1 MRMRRLLIAGTLLL
15 CAISAAAQAGT
26 GIFVP
31 QADGWRVHMG
41 DDPAWAAPDYDDS
54 SWHTVRLDPATFP
67 RELMTG
73 RSRWYRKDIHLPNQP
88 GAMQLLVS
96 SIDGS
101 YEVYVDGRLVGD
113 RIQSVFHWK
122 KQVAGIF
129 PLGAAGGAGGDVEI
143 AIRSHLYDQG
153 YFISRPPFVGI
164 GNSPGVTSF
173 KAAAD
178 GQVLGRKVV
187 QLGISFLR
195 ILSGAIL
202 LSLFLLQRG
211 RREYLW
217 LGLFLFLSGLSSFT
231 LTAQSYIPVSW
242 NGFFGDP
249 CEYWF
254 FAAQLEFVYAFVGH
268 KPHLPVR
275 GYQWLLIAAPFVLSP
290 LAWSGTMNPST
301 YDWAENG
308 VVLPSIVITIAMLIA
323 WARRGNREAAVLIG
337 PMLLADLGSLLV
349 DAQGAISYV
358 DPDFPGFPRLH
369 LGLVTVDFVA
379 AAQIL
384 FLLAIGLVIFLRFV
398 GVSREQVK
406 TQSELEAAGA
416 VQQLIIPHAIPSI
429 RGFLIDSVYHPAQ
442 QVGGDFFEIIPLPA
456 GGVLAV
462 VGDVSGKGM
471 PAALTVALIL
481 GTLRTL
487 AEVTSNPA
495 EILSGLNRRLEGRS
509 TGFTTCLVVSILPDG
524 DATMASAGH
533 LNPYVSSAHQAPREL
548 DASPGLPLGLAAD
561 SEYTNVPLVF
571 VPGETITF
579 LSDGVVE
586 ARDARGELFGFERA
600 RALAA
605 HTAKQIAQ
613 FAEAFGQEDD
623 ITVVTLTLTG
633 AAVPV

>member
-1 MRMRRLLIAGTLLL
+1 MRIGRLLVAGTLLL
-15 CAISAAAQAGT
+15 CAVCAAAQAGT
-26 GIFVP
+26 EIFVP
-31 QADGWRVHMG
+31 QVDGWRVHLG
-41 DDPAWAAPDYDDS
+41 DDAAWAAPDFNDS
-54 SWHTVRLDPATFP
+54 SWPTASLDPATFP
-67 RELMTG
+67 RELMSG
-73 RSRWYRKDIHLPNQP
+73 RWRWYRKRIHLPNQP
-88 GAMQLLVS
+88 GAMQLLIS
-96 SIDGS
+96 SLNGS
-101 YEVYVDGRLVGD
+101 YEVYVEGRLVSAP
-113 RIQSVFHWK
+113 IQSVFRWQ

-129 PLGAAGGAGGDVEI
+129 PLAAAGQAGDDVEV
-143 AIRSHLYDQG
+143 AIRSHLYDQA
-153 YFISRPPFVGI
+153 YFTSRPPLVGI
-164 GNSPGVTSF
+164 GNSAGVTSF
-173 KAAAD
+173 KVAED
-178 GQVLGRKVV
+178 GQVLGRRVV
-187 QLGISFLR
+187 QLGISFVRVLA
-195 ILSGAIL
+195 GVIL
-202 LSLFLLQRG
+202 LSLFWLQRG

-217 LGLFLFLSGLSSFT
+217 LGLFLLFSGLSNFT
-231 LTAQSYIPVSW
+231 ITAQAYIPVSW

-275 GYQWLLIAAPFVLSP
+275 GYQWLLVATPFVLSP
-290 LAWSGTMNPST
+290 LAWAGAMNAST

-308 VVLPSIVITIAMLIA
+308 IVLPSIVITISMLIA

-358 DPDFPGFPRLH
+358 DPSFPGFPRLH

-429 RGFLIDSVYHPAQ
+429 PGFQIDSVYHPAQ
-442 QVGGDFFEIIPLPA
+442 QVGGDFFEIIPMPY

-471 PAALTVALIL
+471 PSALTVALVL

-495 EILSGLNRRLEGRS
+495 EILSGLNRRLDGRS

-524 DATMASAGH
+524 DAVMASAGH
-533 LNPYVSSAHQAPREL
+533 LNPYISSAHEAPREL
-548 DASPGLPLGLAAD
+548 DASPGLPLGLAANSD
-561 SEYTNVPLVF
+561 YANVPMVF
-571 VPGETITF
+571 APGETITF

-586 ARDARGELFGFERA
+586 ARDAQGELFGFDRA
-600 RALAA
+600 CALAA
-605 HTAKQIAQ
+605 QSAERI
-613 FAEAFGQEDD
+613 AEAAEVFGQEDD

-633 AAVPV
+633 AAVPA